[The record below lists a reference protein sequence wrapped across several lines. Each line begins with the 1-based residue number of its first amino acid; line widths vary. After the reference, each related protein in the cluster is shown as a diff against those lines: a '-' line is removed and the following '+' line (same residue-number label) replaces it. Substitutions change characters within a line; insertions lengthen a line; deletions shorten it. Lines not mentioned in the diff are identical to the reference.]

1 MKLGAAATALLLLLG
16 AAAAR
21 ASCPPA
27 GPVQVSWRSEPAR
40 IAIGQPFRLLLDLC
54 PTRARLLA
62 LDATMP
68 EHRHG
73 MNYRPTLVALGGG
86 RWRADGL
93 LWHMSGKWELRFDV
107 ELDDQPQTLRQAVTL
122 P

>member
-1 MKLGAAATALLLLLG
+1 MRAWPAAAGWLLAQ
-16 AAAAR
+16 AAHAA
-21 ASCPPA
+21 CPA
-27 GPVQVSWRSEPAR
+27 DGPLQLQWRSEPSK
-40 IAIGQPFRLLLDLC
+40 IVVGQPFRLFVTLC
-54 PTRARLLA
+54 PVRTTLLA

-73 MNYRPTLVALGGG
+73 MNYRPTLVSLGDG

-93 LWHMSGKWELRFDV
+93 LWHMSGRWELRFDLA
-107 ELDDQPQTLRQAVTL
+107 LDGRPQTLRRDVTL

>member
-1 MKLGAAATALLLLLG
+1 MKALLAALALAAVG
-16 AAAAR
+16 AQA
-21 ASCPPA
+21 CPA
-27 GPVQVSWRSEPAR
+27 DGSVQATWRSEPAK
-40 IAIGQPFRLLLDLC
+40 IVIGQPFRLVVTLC
-54 PTRARLLA
+54 PARARLLA

-93 LWHMSGKWELRFDV
+93 LWHMSGLWELRFDA
-107 ELDDQPQTLRQAVTL
+107 ELDGQRQVLRQRHTL